1 MAQALLI
8 KSTAG
13 AKENVQGAW
22 HLFDQAAPY
31 IQGIETGD
39 ITENL
44 DADVLASMVSG
55 LPNPWARAY
64 VFAYAFKYTR
74 KEANI
79 KTGGLI
85 KFYDSLI
92 QEWKGLAA
100 LMAIFPD
107 RISIGKPLYL
117 NEGNDIYDIASSFG
131 DMLFE
136 DTDLWCSPKQLN
148 TTKKQQPFVQIIY
161 YNDVPVGATSP
172 HTIFFTSVDN
182 SSFVESPDVPWF
194 RNGRLCDPLT
204 FGNLNNDNIQKLYLL
219 VNNFFNK
226 IPDFEKEI
234 NQNREGKDPLS
245 LSSLYVFLK
254 GWLAEIKAKGV
265 DIVDEG
271 VLDGELNFEDPFHPL
286 FSVRQDLYYKNGI
299 FSFSESEGAR
309 VVDPQKIL
317 LQDEYLCSFVQSDDY
332 QPLSEA
338 VVYYMQALDPGEA
351 GKMWYF
357 AVPLSSYGLNIFKNK
372 IGELVSPASPDSH
385 ELRAVIRSNGK
396 VAVELY
402 LSVDGRRLT
411 PVVKEYKIKSFTGA
425 VRNVIMWPDFV
436 SKNWTAYYLYNEFP
450 SNSGDVKFLPFY
462 KKYSEV
468 GGFDSGEFLTDDK
481 GNLIYADFRYD
492 NAENNAQCIVKYP
505 VEIATADNFPYEIIR
520 SDKPFAGI
528 EIRSRE
534 NGKDRVAG
542 YLIIKKYNEECK
554 IKDLSHET
562 VFDDVVVGIDFGSN
576 NSCLSYSQNNQPD
589 VKPITFQNRR
599 VFLSGAENLDP
610 RHEKTA
616 LRNELLF
623 FQNEIQEN
631 GQIKSWVHDH
641 DRKYVPDGMRQEEI
655 SGGVPIF
662 ESNLVIHSMDDRTI
676 KTNAGI
682 LHHNMKWLSDQEGK
696 EKKKSF
702 LKSVWIAALADL
714 YSELKIP
721 SELRWSYPGAFTQ
734 EDKLQYQQMYNELAN
749 IPVEGR
755 RVQVSDRPSTEA
767 EAVCNYSLTNITLDT
782 RNLMLGID
790 VGGSTS
796 DVLVMAMDRAE
807 RAFKLS
813 KQSSLRLAA
822 GMFVS
827 VIKQSEKFRTA
838 VYKYH
843 ESPACKFK
851 IANIKNII
859 DNPSTS
865 PFYLNA
871 VLDRLKDNDFA
882 AFYSAISQ
890 SCAEVFA
897 VPAYITG
904 LLLFYS
910 GKLAAKTIKENNYT
924 QVSIVDLLPFGKGG
938 RLFDWLDVYP
948 GKQMASDYYNNCFK
962 AGFGEGSENIT
973 LEKRDSIRK
982 DNKSEVS
989 KGLSAPQKVQMAE
1002 NIRLTSDLIGEQ
1014 GYEYFA
1020 KGSNTAQKLNADDVA
1035 LSEYLS
1041 EMDFGISFPT
1051 HFPEFEKFLAIFCKF
1066 VGPGSTG
1073 ILKNSAAI
1081 ESQKDRLVRELK
1093 NYITCDTEW
1102 QKADACQKRGMPF
1115 EYRHSLFVLEGMCFL
1130 EKFVIPEIR

>member
-8 KSTAG
+8 KSSAG
-13 AKENVQGAW
+13 VKENVQGTW

-31 IQGIETGD
+31 IQGIVTSD

-44 DADVLASMVSG
+44 DAEILASMVSG
-55 LPNPWARAY
+55 LPSVWSRAY
-64 VFAYAFKYTR
+64 VFEYAFKYTR

-79 KTGGLI
+79 KTGALI
-85 KFYDSLI
+85 KYYESLLE
-92 QEWKGLAA
+92 EWKGLTA

-107 RISIGKPLYL
+107 RISISKPIPLYGGD
-117 NEGNDIYDIASSFG
+117 NIYDIATSFG

-136 DTDLWCSPKQLN
+136 DTDLWCNPQQLKL
-148 TTKKQQPFVQIIY
+148 TKKAEPYIQIIY
-161 YNDVPVGATSP
+161 YNDVAVGATSP
-172 HTIFFTSVDN
+172 NTIFFTSVDN
-182 SSFVESPDVPWF
+182 SSFIESADVPWF
-194 RNGRLCDPLT
+194 RNGRLCDPLE
-204 FGNLNNDNIQKLYLL
+204 FGNLNNDNLQKLYLL
-219 VNNFFNK
+219 VNNFYK
-226 IPDFEKEI
+226 KLPDFEKNI
-234 NQNREGKDPLS
+234 NINREGKEPLI

-254 GWLAEIKAKGV
+254 NWLSEIKAKGNDLV
-265 DIVDEG
+265 EEG
-271 VLDGELNFEDPFHPL
+271 VLDGELVFSEPFQPL
-286 FSVRQDLYYKNGI
+286 FSVQQNLYYKNGV
-299 FSFSESEGAR
+299 FSFTENGESL

-317 LQDEYLCSFVQSDDY
+317 LQDEYLCSFIQADDY
-332 QPLSEA
+332 QPLSES
-338 VVYYMQALDPGEA
+338 VVYYLQALDPNEA
-351 GKMWYF
+351 GKLWYF

-372 IGELVSPASPDSH
+372 IGELVSPSGPDSH
-385 ELRAVIRSNGK
+385 ELRAVLRSNGK
-396 VAVELY
+396 VAIELY

-411 PVVKEYKIKSFTGA
+411 PVVKEYKIKLLTGA

-436 SKNWTAYYLYNEFP
+436 SKSWTAYYLYNEFP
-450 SNSGDVKFLPFY
+450 SNNGDLKFLPFY

-468 GGFDSGEFLTDDK
+468 GGFDSGAFITDDK
-481 GNLIYADFRYD
+481 GNLVYADNRYE
-492 NAENNAQCIVKYP
+492 NVENNAECIVRYP
-505 VEIATADNFPYEIIR
+505 VEIASADNFPYEIIR

-542 YLIIKKYNEECK
+542 YLIIKKYNEECR

-562 VFDDVVVGIDFGSN
+562 AFENVVVGIDFGSN
-576 NSCLSYSQNNQPD
+576 NSCLSYSQHNQPE
-589 VKPITFQNRR
+589 VKPITFKNRR
-599 VFLSGAENLDP
+599 VFLVGAENLDP

-641 DRKYVPDGMRQEEI
+641 DRKYIPEGMRQEEI

-662 ESNLVIHSMDDRTI
+662 EQNLVIHSMDDRTI

-682 LHHNMKWLSDQEGK
+682 LHHNMKWLSDNEGK

-702 LKSVWIAALADL
+702 LKSVWISALADL
-714 YSELKIP
+714 YSEYKIAT
-721 SELRWSYPGAFTQ
+721 ELRWSYPGAFSPY
-734 EDKLQYQQMYNELAN
+734 DKLQYQQMYNELAN
-749 IPVEGR
+749 VPIEGHS
-755 RVQVSDRPSTEA
+755 VNISDKPSTEA

-796 DVLVMAMDRAE
+796 DVLILAMDRNS

-827 VIKQSEKFRTA
+827 VIKQSAKFRNA

-843 ESPACKFK
+843 ESPLCKFK
-851 IANIKNII
+851 VANIKNII
-859 DNPSTS
+859 DNPQTS
-865 PFYLNA
+865 PFYLNSI
-871 VLDRLKDNDFA
+871 LDRLKDNDFSG
-882 AFYSAISQ
+882 FYSTISQ

-910 GKLAAKTIKENNYT
+910 GKLASKTIKENNYSE
-924 QVSIVDLLPFGKGG
+924 VSIVDLLPFGKGG

-948 GKQMASDYYNNCFK
+948 GKSMASDYYNKCFK
-962 AGFGEGSENIT
+962 AGFGEGSENIV

-989 KGLSAPQKVQMAE
+989 KGLSAPQKVVVSE
-1002 NIRLTSDLIGEQ
+1002 DIRLTSDLIGES
-1014 GYEYFA
+1014 GYAYFPIGSKEPQQLLQDEIA
-1020 KGSNTAQKLNADDVA
+1020 K
-1035 LSEYLS
+1035 SEYLS

-1051 HFPEFEKFLAIFCKF
+1051 EFPEFEKFLKIFCDF
-1066 VGPGSTG
+1066 VSPNTTG
-1073 ILKNSAAI
+1073 ILKNSAII
-1081 ESQKDRLVRELK
+1081 ENQKSQLIRELK
-1093 NYITCDTEW
+1093 NYITCDAEW
-1102 QKADACQKRGMPF
+1102 QKADARQKQGMPF
-1115 EYRHSLFVLEGMCFL
+1115 EYRHSLLVLEGMCFL
-1130 EKFVIPEIR
+1130 EKFIIPEIK